1 MTPFHQAVIEKAK
14 QEENR
19 VIADR
24 RDFHRYAEAGWTEFR
39 TASLVARRLTE
50 LGYQVSLGRDVLTDE
65 KRMGLP
71 DEAALEA
78 HYQRALEQQGDPE
91 FLPALRGGFT
101 GVVGVLKHGEG
112 PTMGIRFEMDA
123 LDIPETDQAKHRP
136 QREGF
141 ASVNADVMHA
151 CGHDAHTAVGLG
163 IASVMASLKDQWLGT
178 LKLIFQPA
186 EEGVRGA
193 KAMTAAGV
201 VDDVDMLADFHF
213 FSGWAAGEMA
223 SGIEGFA
230 ATRKFDA
237 FFHGQPAHAG
247 GSPQAGKNALLAAS
261 SAVLNL
267 YAIPRHSGG
276 LTRINVGRMTAG
288 SGRNVI
294 PAEAHLVIETRGE
307 NSDLS
312 EYMHLQAQRVL
323 RAAAEMYDCRL
334 EVRPMGAAESA
345 GSDQAMAKRV
355 EDAARTVGGFQL
367 LPPFRSGGSEDVT
380 YMMQR
385 VQQNGG
391 LAVSVGLGAD
401 VSGIRSTD
409 KKKRG
414 HVLRAHTSNYDIDE
428 GAFRQAVELFS
439 VLAGQC
445 LGAEKK
451 VFDKT
456 HKKP

>member
-1 MTPFHQAVIEKAK
+1 MTSFHQAVKKLAEQIES
-14 QEENR
+14 R

-24 RDFHRYAEAGWTEFR
+24 RDFHRFAEAGWTEFR
-39 TASLVARRLTE
+39 TASLVARRLTD
-50 LGYQVSLGRDVLTDE
+50 LGYQVSLGRDVLVDKE
-65 KRMGLP
+65 RMGLP
-71 DEAALEA
+71 DDAALEV
-78 HYQRALEQQGDPE
+78 HYQRAVAQGGDPA

-101 GVVGVLKHGEG
+101 GVVGTLKNGKG
-112 PTMGIRFEMDA
+112 PTLGIRFEMDA
-123 LDIPETDQAKHRP
+123 LDIPESDSPDHRP

-141 ASVNADVMHA
+141 ASLNTGVMHA

-163 IASVMASLKDQWLGT
+163 IASLMASLQENWQGT

-201 VDDVDMLADFHF
+201 VDDVDMLVDFHF
-213 FSGWAAGEMA
+213 FSGWAADEIT

-237 FFHGQPAHAG
+237 FFYGQSSHAG

-261 SAVLNL
+261 TAVLNL

-276 LTRINVGRMTAG
+276 LTRINVGKMTAG

-294 PAEAHLVIETRGE
+294 PAEAHLVIETRGGTSE
-307 NSDLS
+307 LS
-312 EYMHLQAQRVL
+312 EYMYAQANRVL

-345 GSDQAMAKRV
+345 GSDRELSERV
-355 EDAARTVGGFQL
+355 EVAARTMGGIHL
-367 LPPFRSGGSEDVT
+367 LPSFKSGGSEDVT

-385 VQQNGG
+385 VQANSGQ
-391 LAVSVGLGAD
+391 AVSVGLGAD

-409 KKKRG
+409 KDK
-414 HVLRAHTSNYDIDE
+414 HDQVLRAHTSNYDIDE
-428 GAFRQAVELFS
+428 GAFQQAVVLFS
-439 VLAGQC
+439 VIAGQC
-445 LGAEKK
+445 LGVE
-451 VFDKT
+451 
-456 HKKP
+456 